1 MMRRLFTIL
10 TAILMVLSCMKP
22 VVHAD
27 SDPVLRFS
35 EGRINEVTAGSGYTI
50 TGTSLEITASGVY
63 RISGSCNEGSISV
76 AKGV

>member
-22 VVHAD
+22 VVHANSGPD
-27 SDPVLRFS
+27 LSFS
-35 EGRINEVTAGSGYTI
+35 ENAVTEVTAGSGYTI

-63 RISGSCNEGSISV
+63 RISGSCNEGSISL